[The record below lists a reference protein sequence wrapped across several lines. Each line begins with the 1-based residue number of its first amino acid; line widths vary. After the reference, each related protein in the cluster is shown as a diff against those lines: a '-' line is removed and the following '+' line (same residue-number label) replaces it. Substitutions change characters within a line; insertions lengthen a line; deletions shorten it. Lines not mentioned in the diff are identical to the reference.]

1 MPIWLHAVFL
11 RQHYHVHERPVESG
25 RHLHIGRFS
34 TIAAGQPVYS
44 AAAAASHHTGRP
56 VLDGSADGPKRSVL
70 GDAPLWQHRGELVML
85 QWLHAV

>member
-11 RQHYHVHERPVESG
+11 RQHYHVHEQRMESG
-25 RHLHIGRFS
+25 RHLHKERFS
-34 TIAAGQPVYS
+34 TMAAGQPVYS
-44 AAAAASHHTGRP
+44 AAAAASHHIGRP

-70 GDAPLWQHRGELVML
+70 GDAPLQQNTGDSDML